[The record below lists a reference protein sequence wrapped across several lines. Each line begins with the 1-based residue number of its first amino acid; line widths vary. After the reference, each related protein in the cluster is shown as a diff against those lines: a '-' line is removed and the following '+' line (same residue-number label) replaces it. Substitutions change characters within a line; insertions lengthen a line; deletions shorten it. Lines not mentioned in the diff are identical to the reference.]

1 MYTERKEM
9 VRDRRNERVVRG
21 EIGIP
26 RNYRKERL
34 SGRFSLEQIAADLP
48 AGSLISGLLQPLIF
62 LRFAWNFTL
71 CSSSLLFSLSSL
83 PPTRDP
89 LYRVGL
95 PSIAFYSLLRKN
107 RTRGNG
113 SDTSSLPFH
122 PRRLLFLSPSNSFL
136 LFLDSREK
144 GSSIEE
150 ERSRDRLDSS
160 PVTEISFNPHS
171 TRYFPV
177 TNIREGIDSI
187 CTSVARA
194 GSRNGVRERT
204 VLNVGRGKASRR
216 ERHWSSDRIKL
227 KERVSSLH
235 RFYSKLSFPK
245 VSPVPKGRIRGI
257 FVSLGFECTR
267 IFRFL
272 RIEKFEL

>member
-1 MYTERKEM
+1 MKLHALFQS
-9 VRDRRNERVVRG
+9 
-21 EIGIP
+21 P
-26 RNYRKERL
+26 
-34 SGRFSLEQIAADLP
+34 F
-48 AGSLISGLLQPLIF
+48 
-62 LRFAWNFTL
+62 
-71 CSSSLLFSLSSL
+71 FSLSLLSPL
-83 PPTRDP
+83 REILFIASVSRLSPFTRSP
-89 LYRVGL
+89 LLSV
-95 PSIAFYSLLRKN
+95 RKN

-122 PRRLLFLSPSNSFL
+122 PRRPLFLSPSNSFL

-194 GSRNGVRERT
+194 VAIT
-204 VLNVGRGKASRR
+204 
-216 ERHWSSDRIKL
+216 
-227 KERVSSLH
+227 
-235 RFYSKLSFPK
+235 
-245 VSPVPKGRIRGI
+245 
-257 FVSLGFECTR
+257 
-267 IFRFL
+267 
-272 RIEKFEL
+272 